1 MSDQSININLN
12 DIMSCVAIIDLVS
25 TRGAFKG
32 SELSSIGILRDK
44 LVKFIDENK
53 PKDEKNN
60 SEQSTEE

>member
-12 DIMSCVAIIDLVS
+12 DIISCVSIIDLVS

-32 SELSSIGILRDK
+32 SELSSIGMLRDK

-53 PKDEKNN
+53 PKED
-60 SEQSTEE
+60 QTTE